1 MCSTQEPVG
10 VWGVE
15 RLYSSS
21 LNRRGPSRHR
31 LSRPGGA
38 VPGAPV
44 TAKPISGD
52 PVKWWSVERK
62 SEEGVVA
69 VIDVDNTT
77 RRSEGPPARC
87 AWLTGE
93 GLRDCRERL
102 FALVRLSENRVRA
115 LGSVVNAGG
124 FVECDWSTAWG
135 KAG

>member
-1 MCSTQEPVG
+1 M
-10 VWGVE
+10 
-15 RLYSSS
+15 
-21 LNRRGPSRHR
+21 
-31 LSRPGGA
+31 
-38 VPGAPV
+38 
-44 TAKPISGD
+44 AKPISGD

-115 LGSVVNAGG
+115 LGSVVNTGG
-124 FVECDWSTAWG
+124 SVECGWSTAWG